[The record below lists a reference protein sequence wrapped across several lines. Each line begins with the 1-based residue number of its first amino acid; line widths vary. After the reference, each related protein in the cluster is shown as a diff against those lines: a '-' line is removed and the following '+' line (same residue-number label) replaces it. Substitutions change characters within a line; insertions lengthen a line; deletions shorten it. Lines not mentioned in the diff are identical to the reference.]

1 MSRLLP
7 RAGAQ
12 SAAMTDDPY
21 APPVARVDDPVERP
35 AGEFYVVAPRKFM
48 LLFVF
53 TVGLYSIYWFYE
65 HWTLY
70 KRFNRQKLW
79 PVPRSI
85 FQIFFTHSLF
95 RAIEQRLRRTGRR
108 HEWDAE
114 MSATAYVGLQIGS
127 WIIDRVLPA
136 DLSLGILLVVLVA
149 SIMLPALPLLSA
161 QRAANRAEGDSAG
174 ASNSALTAA
183 NIAWLVLGGAFWLMM
198 LLGVYAS
205 LAGIPV

>member
-1 MSRLLP
+1 
-7 RAGAQ
+7 
-12 SAAMTDDPY
+12 MTEDPY
-21 APPVARVDDPVERP
+21 APPVARVDDVMERQP
-35 AGEFYVVAPRKFM
+35 GEFYVVAPRKF
-48 LLFVF
+48 LLLYVF
-53 TVGLYSIYWFYE
+53 TVGIYSIYWFYE
-65 HWTLY
+65 NWTLY

-95 RAIEQRLRRTGRR
+95 RAIDQRLRRTGRR

-114 MSATAYVGLQIGS
+114 MLATAYVGLQIGN
-127 WIIDRVLPA
+127 WIIDRVLPD
-136 DLSLGILLVVLVA
+136 DLSLSILLVVLVA
-149 SIMLPALPLLSA
+149 SLLLTASPLLSA

-183 NIAWLVLGGAFWLMM
+183 NIAWIILGGLFWLMM

-205 LAGIPV
+205 LTEMPV